1 MKDPLQRKETPYDIL
16 DLPMDASPAEINRA
30 MPKVIKK
37 RTRNLQQ
44 VQVAL
49 RSIKNIKSRIEVD
62 IFYYALSDIENK
74 RQPILDVDVNDFLE
88 MPTIGIEDAFTD
100 LDKKDFSDEFMEIRF
115 REFDMSS
122 CRYDDLEDSRMDI
135 IFDK

>member
-37 RTRNLQQ
+37 RTKNLQQ
-44 VQVAL
+44 VQAAL